1 MGSKGLPKGITQR
14 PDGRYMARF
23 QYKGEKYCL
32 YDHDIEKVQER
43 MSDLKYEVRH
53 GAYTKE
59 RNITVNAW
67 FRIWIDEYKRNSV
80 KETTIFRYISAYKKH
95 IEKIYG
101 EKRLKDIR
109 PEHIQKLYNNLKG
122 TETVAIVSTILSG
135 MFKQAYNNQ
144 IINKNP
150 ISLTTIPKARTEK
163 TERRVLTLYEQELLM
178 KYSSGTLR
186 KLIEVSLSTGLRT
199 GELRALEWKDI
210 DFENKIIHVTGTLTE
225 VTGKLFKDTPKTKS
239 SKRDIPMLENVERI
253 FIEIKDEEKRK
264 KLIKNDENKMGD
276 DFEDIVFK
284 SRRGTPVSNSSY
296 SRMLNRTVDKINSFG
311 IEFEHVHPH
320 TLRHTFATRCI
331 ENGMPPQVLKT
342 ILGHSSLSMT
352 MDLYAHVLPNTKAEE
367 MQKIAGL
374 F

>member
-1 MGSKGLPKGITQR
+1 MTMI
-14 PDGRYMARF
+14 
-23 QYKGEKYCL
+23 
-32 YDHDIEKVQER
+32 
-43 MSDLKYEVRH
+43 LKNEVRH

-150 ISLTTIPKARTEK
+150 IPLTTIPKARVEK

-320 TLRHTFATRCI
+320 GRVIIRT
-331 ENGMPPQVLKT
+331 
-342 ILGHSSLSMT
+342 S
-352 MDLYAHVLPNTKAEE
+352 
-367 MQKIAGL
+367 
-374 F
+374 